1 VGVTAEALAQAER
14 RKVPCFSFN
23 TVVPEAVRRR
33 RGLDLT
39 NVLGQTNDTLP
50 CFAALLCGGGGGGA
64 IDSVHSKLED

>member
-1 VGVTAEALAQAER
+1 LAQAER

-50 CFAALLCGGGGGGA
+50 CFAALLCGGGGGGGGGGA
-64 IDSVHSKLED
+64 TDSVHSKLED